1 MAEQTLEM
9 ETEQLE
15 ILDFLQKHLPFS
27 ILPAE
32 KLRAVANQVDVQYF
46 KADTPIL
53 HFGETAKH
61 WLIVRSGAVEIF
73 RRDGTLYNRLTE
85 GGHFGEAGL
94 MQQRQQV
101 RFPATALEDT
111 LVYLIAPEVFL
122 DLFEN
127 EESFAD
133 LVETEDRTRLRTVIS
148 KNEQANELMS
158 ADVKSLLIRESVTT
172 QSTTTITEA
181 AKIMTDE
188 GVSSLLITDGDAALG
203 LITDRDI
210 RTRAVAQG
218 LSMDEP
224 ISKIA
229 TTELHAI
236 RHDQLAYEAMLLM
249 LRYNVHHLPVLKN
262 LRPIG
267 VLALSDIIRYESRNS
282 LFVVG
287 RIFHQQSVQE
297 LAELTEEV
305 KASFIRMNREDAN
318 SRMIGNAM
326 GAIGRSYK
334 QRLLELAE
342 IEFGPPP
349 VPYCFLALGSMARQ
363 EQLIVTDQ
371 DNAIVLD
378 NRFDPQKHDAYFEQ
392 LAQFVSDGL
401 ATCGYTYCTGDI
413 MATNSKWR
421 QPLRVW
427 QQYFTD
433 WIDAPSPESLLTSSI
448 FFDLDGVY
456 GRTEFAET
464 LRALIRKK
472 AKGNSRFLA
481 SMARNALR
489 RTPPIGFFK
498 DFVVERDGRHTNA
511 MNLKRRGT
519 APLTDLI
526 RVHALAV
533 GSQSRNSFDRLQD
546 IIEAQVLPPGR
557 GPDLQDALEF
567 ISLVRSRNQAKDLV
581 EGLEPDNSIEPE
593 MLTEFER
600 KNLRDSFLILA
611 SAQKYMKFRYQPGR
625 LT

>member
-1 MAEQTLEM
+1 MTEQMLEM

-15 ILDFLQKHLPFS
+15 ILDFLQKHPPFT
-27 ILPAE
+27 ILAAE
-32 KLRAVANQVDVQYF
+32 KLQEIAKTVDVQYF
-46 KADTPIL
+46 KAGTPITQ
-53 HFGETAKH
+53 FGETSKH
-61 WLIVRSGAVEIF
+61 WYVIRSGAVEIF

-94 MQQRQQV
+94 MQHRQQV
-101 RFPATALEDT
+101 RFPATAIEDT
-111 LVYLIAPEVFL
+111 LVYLISPEVFV

-127 EESFAD
+127 DESFAD
-133 LVETEDRTRLRTVIS
+133 LVEVEDRSRLRTVIS

-158 ADVKSLLIRESVTT
+158 SDVTSLLSRESVTAT
-172 QSTTTITEA
+172 SDTTITRA
-181 AKIMTDE
+181 AEIMTEE
-188 GVSSLLITDGDAALG
+188 GVSSLLISDGDTSLG
-203 LITDRDI
+203 IITDRDI
-210 RTRAVAQG
+210 RTRAVAMS
-218 LSMDEP
+218 LSMQDP
-224 ISKIA
+224 IASIA
-229 TTELHAI
+229 TNDLI
-236 RHDQLAYEAMLLM
+236 CVRHDQLAYEAMLLM
-249 LRYNVHHLPVLKN
+249 LRHNVHHLPVLKN

-287 RIFHQQSVQE
+287 RVYHQQTVEE

-305 KASFIRMNREDAN
+305 KASFVRMIREDAN
-318 SRMIGNAM
+318 SRMVGSAM

-371 DNAIVLD
+371 DNAIILD
-378 NRFDPQKHDAYFEQ
+378 NRFDPDKHDAYFEK
-392 LAQFVSDGL
+392 LARFVSDGL
-401 ATCGYTYCTGDI
+401 AACGYTYCTGDV
-413 MATNSKWR
+413 MATNQKWR

-427 QQYFTD
+427 EQYFTD
-433 WIDAPSPESLLTSSI
+433 WIDSPTPESLLTSSI

-464 LRALIRKK
+464 LRALIAKK

-498 DFVVERDGRHTNA
+498 DFVVERDGRHTRA
-511 MNLKRRGT
+511 INLKRRGT

-526 RVHALAV
+526 RVHALAI
-533 GSQSRNSFDRLQD
+533 GSRSRNSFDRLTD

-567 ISLVRSRNQAKDLV
+567 ISLVRARNQAHDLV

-593 MLTEFER
+593 TLSEFER
-600 KNLRDSFLILA
+600 KNLRDAFLILA
-611 SAQKYMKFRYQPGR
+611 SAQKYLKFRYQPGR
-625 LT
+625 LS